1 MFVNKILE
9 KNENKDQCSSY
20 LVYKVLLWIFFIFFV
35 INTGISIY
43 FTYYKYMNHNQKKM
57 FQQFIELIN
66 GNCQRS

>member
-43 FTYYKYMNHNQKKM
+43 FTYYKYMNHNQKKNVPIYDYTY
-57 FQQFIELIN
+57 QATIY
-66 GNCQRS
+66 

>member
-1 MFVNKILE
+1 MFVNKVLE

-43 FTYYKYMNHNQKKM
+43 FTYYKYMNRNQKKNVPIYDYTY
-57 FQQFIELIN
+57 QATIY
-66 GNCQRS
+66 